1 MDYPSPLGADL
12 REVRDGEHD
21 GRPARIVVGSRVY
34 LTDPDGL
41 WGTLT
46 NRPGELDNG

>member
-12 REVRDGEHD
+12 HEVRDGGHD
-21 GRPARIVVGSRVY
+21 GRPARIVGSCVN
-34 LTDPDGL
+34 LTDPDDL
-41 WGTLT
+41 WGALT